1 MTINPHTRQ
10 ESILDAAARLI
21 IQYGYDK
28 TTIGDVADAIGLNRA
43 LVYGHFKSKED
54 LLESLIRREMRRYG
68 EAWFKHLMTDPKG
81 GTIASV
87 YRGIAYSLKANPFMA
102 AIVTRNG
109 DTFGK
114 YLRKPGNIFEGMQSQ
129 NMANSLLQ
137 DLQDA
142 GTIRQDVN
150 IAAITYI
157 MDVLANSMVNLPRTG
172 SVPPY
177 DELLETVA
185 EMLDRMLTP
194 EDGGNIEA
202 GKNILRQLAEEANKF
217 FDQLDTPTAVRRQP

>member
-1 MTINPHTRQ
+1 MAIDPHTRR
-10 ESILDAAARLI
+10 EAILDAASRLI

-43 LVYGHFKSKED
+43 LVYGYFKSKDD
-54 LLESLIRREMRRYG
+54 LLEALIRREMRRYG
-68 EAWFKHLMTDPKG
+68 ESWFEHLMTDPRG
-81 GTIASV
+81 GTIASI
-87 YRGIAYSLKANPFMA
+87 YRSIAHALKSNPCMA

-142 GTIRQDVN
+142 GTIRQNAN
-150 IAAITYI
+150 IPAITYI
-157 MDVLANSMVNLPRTG
+157 MDVLANSMVNLPQAA

-177 DELLETVA
+177 DELLETIA

-194 EDGGNIEA
+194 EGGGNTEA
-202 GKNILRQLAEEANKF
+202 GKEVLRQLAQEAQRF
-217 FDQLDTPTAVRRQP
+217 FDQLDTPTTVRRQP